1 MSQRTITRGKR
12 LRNRRARTSGGRYSG
27 PHDQNM
33 EDRVQSLETNVG
45 EIRQRLTRIETTLG
59 HVTTVESMA
68 QLSSELRQ
76 AIEAQGT
83 RAEGI
88 RSDLITR
95 IEGSRS
101 DLTKHIE
108 GVRSDLTKHIE
119 GVRSELT
126 KHIEGVRSELTI
138 NMQGVRADL
147 TKWFVTIA
155 VALTAVAFTAAKYT
169 H

>member
-1 MSQRTITRGKR
+1 MTQRIVSRSKR
-12 LRNRRARTSGGRYSG
+12 LRNRGSLGMGARYRSA
-27 PHDQNM
+27 HDQHI
-33 EDRVQSLETNVG
+33 ETRVLDLETSVG
-45 EIRQRLTRIETTLG
+45 DIRHRLTRIETTLG
-59 HVTTVESMA
+59 HVATAESMA

-88 RSDLITR
+88 RADLITR

-108 GVRSDLTKHIE
+108 GVRSEMTAHIE
-119 GVRSELT
+119 GVRS
-126 KHIEGVRSELTI
+126 
-138 NMQGVRADL
+138 DL
-147 TKWFVTIA
+147 TKWFVT
-155 VALTAVAFTAAKYT
+155 VAMTLAAVAFAAAKYT